1 MNKGPK
7 SSGIK
12 SCLFSSS
19 WNPHGNNFIKIK
31 KKKERGNSTAK
42 GASVCVYENNTFDQ
56 KMSFFTQRK
65 TNCRRQNRNEQN
77 TFVFHV
83 KRNLENTNLLI
94 PNRIGKKNQE

>member
-31 KKKERGNSTAK
+31 KKKKKEAIQLQKELLSVFMRTTHLTKKCPFSHRGKQTAE
-42 GASVCVYENNTFDQ
+42 G
-56 KMSFFTQRK
+56 K
-65 TNCRRQNRNEQN
+65 TEMNR
-77 TFVFHV
+77 TH
-83 KRNLENTNLLI
+83 LYSM
-94 PNRIGKKNQE
+94 